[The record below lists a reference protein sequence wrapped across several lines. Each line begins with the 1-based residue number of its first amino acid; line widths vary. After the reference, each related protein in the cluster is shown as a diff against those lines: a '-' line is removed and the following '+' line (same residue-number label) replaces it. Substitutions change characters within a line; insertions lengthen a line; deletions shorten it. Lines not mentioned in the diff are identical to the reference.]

1 MPFTSCYSAR
11 SRSWPTR
18 CSSLRGRPEAL
29 DRLANATS
37 GEETGLVE
45 RRPANHRHRLVQRS
59 ELEVRVRSDRETR
72 TEPLRALEEL
82 AVRDA
87 VGLVHLDRDV
97 GIDARPDETFLPF
110 RGERPLGVAERR
122 KGTHRGVPE
131 DVDALGLDA
140 LADDL
145 ERALS
150 DAALQVGVEVALG
163 FAIRVHA
170 AFEERAGVVV
180 ADPLTGRDLDL
191 VQCADDVMERVAR
204 RWAERRRDAEVELE
218 TDAQAQARGV
228 VEVAQH
234 IVVVTHLLLPRVVVG
249 DAVRAD
255 ADGLRAT
262 LEAHRAVAAIAVDV
276 MVEQLAYLA
285 MVGRG

>member
-11 SRSWPTR
+11 SRSWPTS
-18 CSSLRGRPEAL
+18 CSSLRRRPEAL

-45 RRPANHRHRLVQRS
+45 RRPADHRHRLVQRA
-59 ELEVRVRSDRETR
+59 ELEVRARPAREAR

-110 RGERPLGVAERR
+110 RGERRLGVAERR

-204 RWAERRRDAEVELE
+204 RWAERRRDAEVERE
-218 TDAQAQARGV
+218 TDAQPQARGLD
-228 VEVAQH
+228 EAAHQLDDAAD
-234 IVVVTHLLLPRVVVG
+234 IRLLRELVG
-249 DAVRAD
+249 DAVP
-255 ADGLRAT
+255 
-262 LEAHRAVAAIAVDV
+262 
-276 MVEQLAYLA
+276 
-285 MVGRG
+285 